1 MEEIYCFAGNPLDR
15 ASERRRDT
23 AWIRSLLDDPAAR
36 ILPLR
41 DLRPL
46 TRGSESPVLDW
57 QPVAP
62 WRDLIERGATLVFLG
77 LDDERPYFA
86 VDASG
91 ADSALFR
98 RRASRSMPAPSRR
111 CCPQAR
117 RRSSAEA
124 RSLVDWHAR
133 HRFCAQC
140 GSPTRVAS
148 AGWVRRCPE
157 CKASHYPRSDPVTI
171 MLAVRGERALLGRN
185 RRRPGN
191 RFSCLAGF
199 MEPGETLEECVRRE
213 VHEESGVRVGRVRYL
228 ACQPWPF
235 PSSLMMGFLC
245 EGLTE
250 EITVDP
256 EELAEA
262 RWFDARGDPRHGRA
276 RRDGSRRPDPDL
288 GAGAGGDRASA
299 LPALVLRA
307 RRRISPA
314 DGGGGTGRPRYRRE
328 RRDRALHRARA
339 DPRRVPGGDDGPRRR
354 APRAGPPDGGR
365 ALGRD
370 LGRSGTCRFRQP
382 RRGAPPR
389 RAGPRDARPARSPRQ
404 QCRADLTAVSA
415 VGGRLRADL
424 CGQPPGAVPVDQSLA
439 RPAARLGARADRDGR
454 LAGASRRAAR
464 SRGTRGTRG
473 LEPAQGLWPLQAV
486 QHPVHPRLGAAARRQ
501 RGGRGVPPPRG
512 CRDRDRRPRAAA
524 SPGSAG
530 ASSSRFW

>member
-23 AWIRSLLDDPAAR
+23 AWIASLLDDPAAR
-36 ILPLR
+36 ILPLS

-46 TRGSESPVLDW
+46 TRGSAVPALDW
-57 QPVAP
+57 QPSAP

-77 LDDERPYFA
+77 LDAERPYFT

-91 ADSALFR
+91 ADI
-98 RRASRSMPAPSRR
+98 APSSEGE
-111 CCPQAR
+111 PLDAR
-117 RRSSAEA
+117 TLAPLLPAGEAAILAEA

-133 HRFCAQC
+133 HGFCAQC

-171 MLAVRGERALLGRN
+171 MLAIRGERALLGRN
-185 RRRPGN
+185 KRRPGS

-262 RWFDARGDPRHGRA
+262 RWFERDEIRA
-276 RRDGSRRPDPDL
+276 M
-288 GAGAGGDRASA
+288 
-299 LPALVLRA
+299 V
-307 RRRISPA
+307 
-314 DGGGGTGRPRYRRE
+314 
-328 RRDRALHRARA
+328 ARA
-339 DPRRVPGGDDGPRRR
+339 ATGPDDPTQVSVPGPVAIAHQICRRWSY
-354 APRAGPPDGGR
+354 GLD
-365 ALGRD
+365 
-370 LGRSGTCRFRQP
+370 
-382 RRGAPPR
+382 
-389 RAGPRDARPARSPRQ
+389 
-404 QCRADLTAVSA
+404 
-415 VGGRLRADL
+415 
-424 CGQPPGAVPVDQSLA
+424 SL
-439 RPAARLGARADRDGR
+439 
-454 LAGASRRAAR
+454 
-464 SRGTRGTRG
+464 
-473 LEPAQGLWPLQAV
+473 
-486 QHPVHPRLGAAARRQ
+486 
-501 RGGRGVPPPRG
+501 
-512 CRDRDRRPRAAA
+512 
-524 SPGSAG
+524 
-530 ASSSRFW
+530 

>member
-23 AWIRSLLDDPAAR
+23 AWIASLLDDPAAR
-36 ILPLR
+36 ILPLS

-46 TRGSESPVLDW
+46 TRGAASPVLDW
-57 QPVAP
+57 QPAAP

-91 ADSALFR
+91 ADIAPA
-98 RRASRSMPAPSRR
+98 RASEPLDARTLAPLL
-111 CCPQAR
+111 PTGEAAIL
-117 RRSSAEA
+117 AEA

-140 GSPTRVAS
+140 GSPTRVTS

-171 MLAVRGERALLGRN
+171 MLTIRGERGLLGRN
-185 RRRPGN
+185 KRRPGS

-213 VHEESGVRVGRVRYL
+213 VHEEAGVRVGRVRYL

-262 RWFDARGDPRHGRA
+262 RWFERDEIRA
-276 RRDGSRRPDPDL
+276 MV
-288 GAGAGGDRASA
+288 A
-299 LPALVLRA
+299 
-307 RRRISPA
+307 
-314 DGGGGTGRPRYRRE
+314 
-328 RRDRALHRARA
+328 
-339 DPRRVPGGDDGPRRR
+339 
-354 APRAGPPDGGR
+354 
-365 ALGRD
+365 
-370 LGRSGTCRFRQP
+370 
-382 RRGAPPR
+382 
-389 RAGPRDARPARSPRQ
+389 
-404 QCRADLTAVSA
+404 
-415 VGGRLRADL
+415 
-424 CGQPPGAVPVDQSLA
+424 
-439 RPAARLGARADRDGR
+439 
-454 LAGASRRAAR
+454 
-464 SRGTRGTRG
+464 
-473 LEPAQGLWPLQAV
+473 
-486 QHPVHPRLGAAARRQ
+486 
-501 RGGRGVPPPRG
+501 
-512 CRDRDRRPRAAA
+512 RAAA
-524 SPGSAG
+524 GPDDPTQVSVPGPVAIAHQICRRWSYG
-530 ASSSRFW
+530 LDSL